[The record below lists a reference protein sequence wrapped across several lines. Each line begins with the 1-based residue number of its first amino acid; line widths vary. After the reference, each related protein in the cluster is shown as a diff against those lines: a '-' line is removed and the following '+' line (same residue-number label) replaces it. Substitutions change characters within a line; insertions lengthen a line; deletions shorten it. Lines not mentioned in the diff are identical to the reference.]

1 MRVVGSEGVVM
12 DPPGTTMLS
21 MLPRAGDETSVSHE
35 ACEERFPERCLGVD
49 SKGYAAMGS
58 PWRRVK
64 PVRMSNQASERKR
77 ARCAGIITQE
87 AHHPSLMSAC
97 I

>member
-12 DPPGTTMLS
+12 DPPGTTTLS
-21 MLPRAGDETSVSHE
+21 MLPRVGDETSVSHE

-49 SKGYAAMGS
+49 SKGYAAMGF

-64 PVRMSNQASERKR
+64 PVWMSNQASERKR

>member
-1 MRVVGSEGVVM
+1 MPVVGSEGVVM
-12 DPPGTTMLS
+12 DPSGTTTLS
-21 MLPRAGDETSVSHE
+21 MLSRAGDETSMSHE
-35 ACEERFPERCLGVD
+35 ACEERFPKRCLGVH

-58 PWRRVK
+58 LGRRVK
-64 PVRMSNQASERKR
+64 PVWMSNQASERKR

-87 AHHPSLMSAC
+87 AHHLSLMSAC